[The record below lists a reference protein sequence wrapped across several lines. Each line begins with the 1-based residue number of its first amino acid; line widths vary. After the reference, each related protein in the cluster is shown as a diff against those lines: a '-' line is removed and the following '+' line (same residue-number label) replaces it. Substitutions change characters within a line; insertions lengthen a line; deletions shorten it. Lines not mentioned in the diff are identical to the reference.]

1 MAPHSPEG
9 QCARGARHK
18 LIRRAPPGF
27 VRRSCGPGWR
37 GPGRH
42 DWGPP
47 GAVATT
53 SPMSTS
59 LPSCASATQEHAGT
73 LAFELDDV
81 RSLRALRAVL
91 DWGKRHISRRSAFEQ
106 SSEHSISPPRAA
118 MATKRKQ
125 DARRVR
131 ATAQTWRSLWS
142 GSPSRA
148 AADSLGQQPEGR
160 GTTGSGRRTTR
171 PANRA
176 VIPRASA
183 PRRIRIATSSMLP
196 RMSGCCTPRRPC
208 SARGTA
214 TCRTALRICAV
225 MLPTAGR
232 GCRSERIASRVADA
246 T

>member
-125 DARRVR
+125 DARRGAGDGPDMAKFVVR
-131 ATAQTWRSLWS
+131 LSITGGGGLV
-142 GSPSRA
+142 GS
-148 AADSLGQQPEGR
+148 
-160 GTTGSGRRTTR
+160 TTR
-171 PANRA
+171 GEGNHRQRA
-176 VIPRASA
+176 PDDAARQSRCPTRGIRSA
-183 PRRIRIATSSMLP
+183 PYPHSDVVNAPEDVRLLHSSPTLLGAGDRNVP
-196 RMSGCCTPRRPC
+196 NCPSN
-208 SARGTA
+208 
-214 TCRTALRICAV
+214 LRSHA
-225 MLPTAGR
+225 PNGR
-232 GCRSERIASRVADA
+232 SRL
-246 T
+246 